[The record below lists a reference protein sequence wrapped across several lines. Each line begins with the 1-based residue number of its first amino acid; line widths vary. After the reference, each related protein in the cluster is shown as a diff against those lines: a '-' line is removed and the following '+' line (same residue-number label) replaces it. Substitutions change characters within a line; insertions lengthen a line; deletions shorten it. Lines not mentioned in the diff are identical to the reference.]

1 MKNAETLQITAAGE
15 KEIVMTRTFDA
26 PRALVWDAHTKP
38 ELIRRWLLGP
48 DGWTMTVCDIDL
60 RVGGLYRYVWHKEKT
75 GVDMGMGGAYREIA
89 APERLVSTEK
99 FDQSWYPGEGVGTL
113 VLSERDGRTT
123 LHHTMAYE
131 SREARD
137 GVLKSGMAD
146 GVAASYDR
154 LEKMLAGRR

>member
-48 DGWTMTVCDIDL
+48 DGWTMTVCDVDL
-60 RVGGLYRYVWHKEKT
+60 RVGGQYRYVWHKEKT
-75 GVDMGMGGAYREIA
+75 GTDMGMGGVYREIA
-89 APERLVSTEK
+89 APEKLVSTEK
-99 FDQSWYPGEGVGTL
+99 FDQSWYPGEAVGTL
-113 VLSERDGRTT
+113 VLSERDRATT
-123 LHHTMAYE
+123 LHHTMSYE

-154 LEKMLAGRR
+154 LEKLLAGRR